1 MKKHFIPFFVVIG
14 LALSFSGCSKDEP
27 SEETSTEKK
36 NLNIIRQF
44 VYDGMSIYYL
54 WAPSMLDK
62 KPPRLNI
69 DPVDYFE
76 SLLYPIDREHDW
88 SRITDDVKELL
99 ADFSGESNDAF
110 GFSPTLLWE
119 DETQTTLVAV
129 VRYVFPNTPA
139 SEAGLVR
146 GDIITHI
153 NSEPITL
160 SNYSTLFGSTTTVTF
175 KVYDQFFDNSR
186 YIPITPRKISTDP
199 VLYTHVY
206 HYPEQGKKIA
216 YLFYTEFISNYNQSL
231 FNAFAKF
238 NREGV
243 TDLIVDLRYNPGGD
257 ISAATYLGSLIAP
270 RTEVE
275 NKSVFT
281 ILSYN
286 PWINAF
292 FDKEGISRSD
302 RLGVYREKVEP
313 NPLDANLNLN
323 NVYILATNFTYSASE
338 LTTFCLR
345 PYMNVVHVGD
355 STGGKYTAS
364 WTIHAYNPFP
374 DENGY
379 DRVIPVYEENDLSEE
394 EKFSLENWAMQPI
407 VAKYTDKN
415 STDFVDQG
423 CLIPDYPVASQE
435 NNPSTWVAIGDST
448 DYLLSKAIL
457 LITGQTITQSLPL
470 STRSIPE
477 IKMKPS
483 RLSSPKEERIRQSVN
498 LDHIPFTPA
507 DLRKLRESKK

>member
-1 MKKHFIPFFVVIG
+1 MAIG
-14 LALSFSGCSKDEP
+14 WVLSFFGCSEDKP
-27 SEETSTEKK
+27 SEETSALEENPK
-36 NLNIIRQF
+36 IVRQF
-44 VYDGMSIYYL
+44 VYDGMSLYYL
-54 WAPSMLDK
+54 WAPYMLNI

-76 SLLYPIDREHDW
+76 SLLYPIDRERGW
-88 SRITDDVKELL
+88 SWITDNVEELL
-99 ADFSGESNDAF
+99 SDFEGESNNAF
-110 GFSPTLLWE
+110 GFSPTLLWA
-119 DETQTTLVAV
+119 DGTMTNLIAV
-129 VRYVFPNTPA
+129 IKYVYPDTPA
-139 SEAGLVR
+139 DEAGLKR

-153 NSEPITL
+153 NGEPITS
-160 SNYSTLFGSTTTVTF
+160 SNYLTLFGSNTPVTF
-175 KVYDQFFDNSR
+175 EVRDQFFENPRKIS
-186 YIPITPRKISTDP
+186 ITPRKISTDP

-206 HYPEQGKKIA
+206 HYPEQSKKIA

-231 FNAFAKF
+231 YNAFAQF

-270 RTEVE
+270 RTEVV

-281 ILSYN
+281 VLSYN
-286 PWINAF
+286 PWLNTF
-292 FDKEGISRSD
+292 FDEEGISRSD
-302 RLGVYREKVEP
+302 HLGVYREKVEP

-323 NVYILATNFTYSASE
+323 NVYIIATNYTYSASE

-364 WTIHAYNPFP
+364 WTIHAYNTFP
-374 DENGY
+374 DKNGY
-379 DRVIPVYEENDLSEE
+379 NRVMTVYDESGLSEE
-394 EKFSLENWAMQPI
+394 EKFSLKNWAMQPI

-415 STDFVDQG
+415 GTDFVDQG

-435 NNPSTWVAIGDST
+435 NNPSAWVAIGDST
-448 DYLLSKAIL
+448 DYLLAKAIS
-457 LITGQTITQSLPL
+457 LITGQTIMRSLPL
-470 STRSIPE
+470 STRSMPS
-477 IKMKPS
+477 IKMKDAG
-483 RLSSPKEERIRQSVN
+483 LSSPKEERIRQSVN

-507 DLRKLRESKK
+507 DLRKLRETKN

>member
-1 MKKHFIPFFVVIG
+1 MKKHFIPFFVAMG
-14 LALSFSGCSKDEP
+14 LALSFSGCSKDET
-27 SEETSTEKK
+27 EELKETPQIVS
-36 NLNIIRQF
+36 QF
-44 VYDGMSIYYL
+44 IYRGMSLSYL
-54 WAPSMLDK
+54 WAKYIVGK
-62 KPPRLNI
+62 KPNQQTSNPKE
-69 DPVDYFE
+69 YFE
-76 SLLYPIDREHDW
+76 NLLYPLDLENEW
-88 SRITDDVKELL
+88 SWITDDVEELL

-153 NSEPITL
+153 NGEPITL

-186 YIPITPRKISTDP
+186 DIPITPRKISTDP

-206 HYPEQGKKIA
+206 NYPEQGKKIA
-216 YLFYTEFISNYNQSL
+216 DLFYTEFISNYNQSL
-231 FNAFAKF
+231 YNAFAKF
-238 NREGV
+238 KQEGV

-302 RLGVYREKVEP
+302 SLGVYREKVEL

-323 NVYILATNFTYSASE
+323 NVHILATNFTYSASE

-345 PYMNVVHVGD
+345 PYMKVVHVGE

-364 WTIHAYNPFP
+364 WTIHAYNTFP
-374 DENGY
+374 DKNGY
-379 DRVIPVYEENDLSEE
+379 DRAITVYDEIELTEE
-394 EKFSLENWAMQPI
+394 EKFSLKNWAMQPI
-407 VAKYTDKN
+407 VATYTDKN
-415 STDFVDQG
+415 GKDFLNPG
-423 CLIPDYPVASQE
+423 YLIPDYPVASQE

-448 DYLLSKAIL
+448 DYLLSEAIL
-457 LITGQTITQSLPL
+457 LITGQTIPRSLPL

-483 RLSSPKEERIRQSVN
+483 GLSSPKKERIRQSLN